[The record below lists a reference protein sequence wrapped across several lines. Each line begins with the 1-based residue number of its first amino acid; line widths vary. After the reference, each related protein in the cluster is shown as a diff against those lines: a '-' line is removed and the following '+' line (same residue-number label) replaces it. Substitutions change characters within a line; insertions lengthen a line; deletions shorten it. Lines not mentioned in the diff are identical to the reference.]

1 MKTLPIISSLF
12 GPLCS
17 ALALSSLLLVPTTAL
32 AQSESR
38 VAEPVSSADVTP
50 LSIEQ
55 CVSLACQNNQRV
67 VAADHQINAAILN
80 QRSAKALFFPSFSID
95 GNAFYSTGSLGL
107 STAPQLL
114 PVIGADGNPTGQG
127 AYFPNLDL
135 NVDFDWIYGA
145 ALKLEQPIFMGGKIK
160 SGYEMSKLGVEM
172 ARQSKRLSQS
182 EIIVETSKAFA
193 DVVRAAEYIKVAQS
207 YHSLLGELLRNVESA
222 AKHGL
227 KSKNDILKVKVK
239 INESE
244 LALRRAQNAHRLA
257 TMNLCHYIG
266 RPLTDQLTIDGNLPQ
281 PDIASTENA
290 SITLRPEYI
299 LLEQKGEIARKKI
312 NMARSEL
319 LPQVGL
325 MAQYGYINGV
335 TLNGIKVCHNWNF
348 LLGVNVSIPIFNFG
362 KDYNKLKAAKEE
374 YAMTVAQTEDTN
386 EKLMLDLSRSFNN
399 LDEAQLERDLAD
411 SSVASAEE
419 NLRASSQQYKNGM
432 EPLSDHLEAQTL
444 WQQAL
449 QTQVD
454 ARVNYYLRW
463 LDYLKAT
470 GKIN

>member
-1 MKTLPIISSLF
+1 MKSLSLISSRYRA
-12 GPLCS
+12 LCS
-17 ALALSSLLLVPTTAL
+17 ALSLSSLILLPTIAL
-32 AQSESR
+32 AQSP
-38 VAEPVSSADVTP
+38 ATTADSSPSDGSAP

-55 CVSLACQNNQRV
+55 CVSLACENNQRV
-67 VAADHQINAAILN
+67 VAADHQINAAILQ

-95 GNAFYSTGSLGL
+95 GNAIYSTGSLGV
-107 STAPQLL
+107 STQPQLL

-135 NVDFDWIYGA
+135 KVDFDWIYGA
-145 ALKLEQPIFMGGKIK
+145 AVKLEQPIFMGGKIK
-160 SGYEMSKLGVEM
+160 TGYEMTKLGVDM

-182 EIIVETSKAFA
+182 EIIVETSKAYA
-193 DVVRAAEYIKVAQS
+193 DVVRASEYIKVAQS
-207 YHSLLGELLRNVESA
+207 YHNLLGELLRNVESA

-227 KSKNDILKVKVK
+227 KSKNDVLKVKVK
-239 INESE
+239 LNESE

-266 RPLTDQLTIDGNLPQ
+266 RPLTDDIAIDGSLPQ
-281 PDIASTENA
+281 PQLISADDA
-290 SITLRPEYI
+290 SITQRPEYI
-299 LLEQKGEIARKKI
+299 LLEQKSELARKKI

-319 LPQVGL
+319 LPKVGL
-325 MAQYGYINGV
+325 MAQYGYMNGV
-335 TLNGIKVCHNWNF
+335 TLNGFKVCHNWNF
-348 LLGVNVSIPIFNFG
+348 LLGVNVSIPIYNFG
-362 KDYNKLKAAKEE
+362 KDYYKLKAAKEE
-374 YAMTVAQTEDTN
+374 FAMTLAQTEDTN
-386 EKLMLDLSRSFNN
+386 EKLMLDMSRSFNN

-432 EPLSDHLEAQTL
+432 ESLSDHLEAQTL

-463 LDYLKAT
+463 LDYLKAS